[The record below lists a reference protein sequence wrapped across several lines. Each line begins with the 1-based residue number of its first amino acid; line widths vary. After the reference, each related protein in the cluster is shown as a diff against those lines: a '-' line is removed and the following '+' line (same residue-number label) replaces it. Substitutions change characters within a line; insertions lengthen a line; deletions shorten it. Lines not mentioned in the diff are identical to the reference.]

1 MCKNVF
7 LDAGGVIL
15 DETEHEQ
22 VRAALAVSLL
32 DKLNPTYSIADYWDD
47 VEEAVHI
54 YVPRVYEYV
63 FWKHTGENESFRK
76 LYIEYKTLWK
86 QLSPPLKLMHGISEV
101 LPKLS
106 LSYHLGV
113 AGQYG
118 KELITLLE
126 EKDLV
131 DYFKYTATQDDFLLT
146 KPDPRYFEQILDKAG
161 VEASE
166 SVMIGDRIDKD
177 VIPAKQVGM
186 KTIRI
191 KTGLHRNQV
200 ARIPNE
206 IADIEIDTIF
216 EIEDALQAIA

>member
-1 MCKNVF
+1 MAFFNPQI
-7 LDAGGVIL
+7 ANRIL
-15 DETEHEQ
+15 H
-22 VRAALAVSLL
+22 
-32 DKLNPTYSIADYWDD
+32 
-47 VEEAVHI
+47 
-54 YVPRVYEYV
+54 
-63 FWKHTGENESFRK
+63 
-76 LYIEYKTLWK
+76 
-86 QLSPPLKLMHGISEV
+86 
-101 LPKLS
+101 
-106 LSYHLGV
+106 YH
-113 AGQYG
+113 
-118 KELITLLE
+118 
-126 EKDLV
+126 
-131 DYFKYTATQDDFLLT
+131 DFLLT

-216 EIEDALQAIA
+216 EIEDELQAIA

>member
-22 VRAALAVSLL
+22 IRAALAVSLL
-32 DKLNPTYSIADYWDD
+32 DKQNSTYSIADYWDD
-47 VEEAVHI
+47 VDEAVHI
-54 YVPRVYEYV
+54 YVPQVYEYV
-63 FWKHTGENESFRK
+63 FWKHTGEYESFGK
-76 LYIEYKTLWK
+76 LYIEYKTLCN
-86 QLSPPLKLMHGISEV
+86 QLSPGLKLMHGISEV

-106 LSYHLGV
+106 RSYHLGV

-131 DYFKYTATQDDFLLT
+131 EYFKYTATQDDFLLT

-177 VIPAKQVGM
+177 VIPAQQVGM

-200 ARIPNE
+200 ARIPIE

-216 EIEDALQAIA
+216 EIEDALKAIA